1 MGNIIYLGVLIFLWV
16 VLQYII
22 YIYIYYRYE
31 ICKEQKHIVIYRN
44 SKFICYIVALIISI
58 CAITIFFKKYNSITM
73 FKEIIFLRSIDAGKV
88 ILLFSINLI
97 ILVMLFV
104 AESMLYGKQ
113 KLNIKKIVKIEFEKK
128 M

>member
-58 CAITIFFKKYNSITM
+58 CAVTIFFEKYNSITM
-73 FKEIIFLRSIDAGKV
+73 FKEIIFLRSDVVKAVGLALVTGAAAGAAGAV
-88 ILLFSINLI
+88 
-97 ILVMLFV
+97 V
-104 AESMLYGKQ
+104 AKAMS
-113 KLNIKKIVKIEFEKK
+113 
-128 M
+128 